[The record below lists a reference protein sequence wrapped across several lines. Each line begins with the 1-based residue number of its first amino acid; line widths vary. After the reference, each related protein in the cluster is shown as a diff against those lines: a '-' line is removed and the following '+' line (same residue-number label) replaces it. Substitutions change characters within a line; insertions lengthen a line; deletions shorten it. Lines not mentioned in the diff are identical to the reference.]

1 MAIFELNCC
10 FRIGIIRE
18 NKHRRTTAFAMK
30 QTNARITELRAR
42 LTAMERERAD
52 VVAEINTLQSMRSE
66 ETEPIKV
73 VPSGHAGDPTD
84 RNSPIEKK
92 LALFRRLFRGRSDV
106 YPIRWENRTTER
118 SGYAPACAN
127 EWRRG
132 ICEKPRVKC
141 SACPNQA
148 FLPVD
153 DVAIERHLRGTDPNG
168 APFVMGVYPMLADNA
183 CSFLAADFDEGD
195 WRRDAFAFRDA
206 CERHGIPVAI
216 ERSRSGNGAHAWIFF
231 DEPISAAW
239 ARRLGAFLITDA
251 MERVPDIGF
260 GSYDRFFPSQDIMP
274 AGGFGNLIALPLQ
287 GLARS
292 SGNSEFIDDSC
303 SPYPDQWAFLSA
315 IAAMPR
321 AKVEHLVE
329 EASASGKIL
338 GVRIPLAD
346 EDEEPWLA
354 PPSRRQAPPAI
365 REPLPGAITVVQADQ
380 IYLPRH
386 ALPPSLIA
394 RLIRLAAFQN
404 PEFYAAQAM
413 RRSTHDKPR
422 IISCA
427 ELTSHHVALPRGCF
441 DAVLD
446 LLASFGI
453 TVTIEDCRFSGAAI
467 PFAFTGELRSDQG
480 TAIAALLPHDTGVL
494 AATTAFG
501 KTILAIRMMA
511 ERGRNTLVLVHR
523 RQLMDQWIE
532 RLTAFSNMPRDA
544 IGMIGGGRRK
554 PKGQVDVALIQS
566 LVRKLE
572 VDDIVGNY
580 GHLVVD
586 ECHHLSAVSFE
597 LVARRSKARYVLGL
611 SATVTRKDGHHPI
624 IVMQCGPVRHR
635 VDARSE
641 AAKRPFDH
649 VVRIRDTGFQLQTAL
664 DTSVP
669 SIQEVFKEMIA
680 DEARN
685 DLIFDDVLTALEA
698 GRSPVVITERT
709 AHLEIIAKRLERFA
723 KHVVVLRGG
732 QSEKQRRDIAARL
745 AAIPQAEERVIVAT
759 GRYLGEGFDDSRL
772 DTLFLTMPIAWKGTL
787 AQYAGRLHRLNDVK
801 REVIIYDYADMRV
814 PVLARMA
821 AKRRVG
827 YQAIGYKV
835 LGTRDLFSDRAVT
848 PNEPT

>member
-1 MAIFELNCC
+1 M
-10 FRIGIIRE
+10 
-18 NKHRRTTAFAMK
+18 T
-30 QTNARITELRAR
+30 QTDIRITELMMR
-42 LTAMERERAD
+42 LTALERERAAII
-52 VVAEINTLQSMRSE
+52 AEIETLRSAPNE
-66 ETEPIKV
+66 EPAANKV
-73 VPSGHAGDPTD
+73 IPPEKANQLVD
-84 RNSPIEKK
+84 RNSTNESKM
-92 LALFRRLFRGRSDV
+92 ALFRRLFRGRPDIF
-106 YPIRWENRTTER
+106 PIRWENRKTGR

-127 EWRRG
+127 EWQRG
-132 ICEKPRVKC
+132 ICEKPKVKC

-148 FLPVD
+148 FLAVD
-153 DVAIERHLRGTDPNG
+153 DVSMERHLRGTDANG
-168 APFVMGVYPMLADNA
+168 LPFVMGVYPMLAENT
-183 CSFLAADFDEGD
+183 CWFLAADFDEGE
-195 WRRDAFAFRDA
+195 WRRDVFAFRET
-206 CERHGIPVAI
+206 CLRHEIPVAI

-231 DEPISAAW
+231 EEPIPAAS
-239 ARRLGAFLITDA
+239 ARRLGAFLITDT

-260 GSYDRFFPSQDIMP
+260 GSYDRFFPSQDSMP

-292 SGNSEFIDDSC
+292 SGNSVFIDESC
-303 SPYPDQWAFLSA
+303 SPYLDQWAFLSA
-315 IAAMPR
+315 IDPIARP
-321 AKVEHLVE
+321 KVDHLIE

-338 GVRIPLAD
+338 GVRIPLVD

-354 PPSRRQAPPAI
+354 PPSRRQPPPTI
-365 REPLPGAITVVQADQ
+365 GGPLPSAITIVQADQ
-380 IYLPRH
+380 IYIPRH
-386 ALPPSLIA
+386 ALPPPLIA

-427 ELTSHHVALPRGCF
+427 ELTGRHIALPRGCF
-441 DAVLD
+441 DAVCD

-453 TVTIEDCRFSGAAI
+453 AVTIEDCRTAGAPI
-467 PFAFTGELRSDQG
+467 PFAFTGALRPSQEP
-480 TAIAALLPHDTGVL
+480 AIAALLPHDTGVL

-501 KTILAIRMMA
+501 KTVVAIRMIA
-511 ERGRNTLVLVHR
+511 ERGLSTLILVHR

-532 RLTAFSNMPRDA
+532 RLTAFSSLPRDA

-566 LVRKLE
+566 LVRKGE

-597 LVARRSKARYVLGL
+597 MVARRSKARYILGL

-649 VVRIRDTGFQLQTAL
+649 MVRIRDTSFQLQATLNA
-664 DTSVP
+664 SSP
-669 SIQEVFKEMIA
+669 SIQDVFKSMVA

-685 DLIFDDVLTALEA
+685 GLIFDDVLHALEA

-709 AHLEIIAKRLERFA
+709 AHLEILAKRLERFA
-723 KHVVVLRGG
+723 RHVIVLRGG

-745 AAIPQAEERVIVAT
+745 AAIPQTEERVIVAT

-787 AQYAGRLHRLNDVK
+787 AQYAGRLHRLHDAK
-801 REVIIYDYADMRV
+801 REVIIYDYVDMNV

-827 YQAIGYKV
+827 YQTIGYRV
-835 LGTRDLFSDRAVT
+835 LGTGDLFFDRLVASEAYSEAPATFAV
-848 PNEPT
+848 

>member
-1 MAIFELNCC
+1 MN
-10 FRIGIIRE
+10 
-18 NKHRRTTAFAMK
+18 
-30 QTNARITELRAR
+30 QTDARITELMAR
-42 LTAMERERAD
+42 LAELDRGRAEI
-52 VVAEINTLQSMRSE
+52 VAEINSLRSAQSE
-66 ETEPIKV
+66 GTAAIKV
-73 VPSGHAGDPTD
+73 VPSAKVGNPID
-84 RNSPIEKK
+84 RNSTIKQK
-92 LALFRRLFRGRSDV
+92 IALFRRLFRGRSDV
-106 YPIRWENRTTER
+106 FPIRWENRTTGR

-127 EWRRG
+127 EWQRG
-132 ICEKPRVKC
+132 VCEKPKIKC

-148 FLPVD
+148 FLAVD
-153 DVAIERHLRGTDPNG
+153 DASIERHLRGTDANG
-168 APFVMGVYPMLADNA
+168 ATFVMGVYPMLADNT

-195 WRRDAFAFRDA
+195 WRRDAFAFRDS
-206 CERHGIPVAI
+206 CELHKIPVAI

-231 DEPISAAW
+231 DEPIPAAL
-239 ARRLGAFLITDA
+239 ARRLGAFLITDT

-260 GSYDRFFPSQDIMP
+260 GSYDRFFPSQDSTP
-274 AGGFGNLIALPLQ
+274 GGGFGNLIALPLQ

-292 SGNSEFIDDSC
+292 SGNSEFIDESC
-303 SPYPDQWAFLSA
+303 SPYLDQWAFLSA
-315 IAAMPR
+315 IGPMPR
-321 AKVEHLVE
+321 VEVEHLVE

-338 GVRIPLAD
+338 GVRIPLVD

-354 PPSRRQAPPAI
+354 PPSRRQAPPSI
-365 REPLPGAITVVQADQ
+365 REPLPSAITVVQADQ
-380 IYLPRH
+380 IYLPRL

-427 ELTSHHVALPRGCF
+427 ELTSHHVALPRGCR
-441 DAVLD
+441 DAALD
-446 LLASFGI
+446 LLASLGI
-453 TVTIEDCRFSGAAI
+453 TVTIEDCRFSGEAI
-467 PFAFTGELRSDQG
+467 PLAFTGSLRSDQES
-480 TAIAALLPHDTGVL
+480 AITALLPHDTGVL

-511 ERGRNTLVLVHR
+511 ERGRNTLILVHR

-532 RLTAFSNMPRDA
+532 RLTTFSTMPRDA

-554 PKGQVDVALIQS
+554 PKGLVDVALIQS
-566 LVRKLE
+566 LVRKGE

-597 LVARRSKARYVLGL
+597 LVARRSKARYILGL

-635 VDARSE
+635 VDARTE

-649 VVRIRDTGFQLQTAL
+649 VVRIRDTSFQLQATLGTPA
-664 DTSVP
+664 P
-669 SIQEVFKEMIA
+669 AIQDVLKELVD

-685 DLIFDDVLTALEA
+685 DLIFDDVLCALEA

-709 AHLEIIAKRLERFA
+709 AHLETIAKRLEHFA
-723 KHVVVLRGG
+723 RHVVVLRGG

-745 AAIPQAEERVIVAT
+745 AAIPHAEERVIVAT

-787 AQYAGRLHRLNDVK
+787 AQYAGRLHRLNDAK

-821 AKRRVG
+821 AKRRLG

-835 LGTRDLFSDRAVT
+835 LGTRDLFSGRAIT
-848 PNEPT
+848 PFEPV

>member
-1 MAIFELNCC
+1 MPI
-10 FRIGIIRE
+10 
-18 NKHRRTTAFAMK
+18 FAMT
-30 QTNARITELRAR
+30 QMDARISELVAR
-42 LTAMERERAD
+42 LTALERERAEI
-52 VVAEINTLQSMRSE
+52 VAEINALRS
-66 ETEPIKV
+66 V
-73 VPSGHAGDPTD
+73 HDARAAAVRMVPSGRAGDPTD

-92 LALFRRLFRGRSDV
+92 IALFRRLFHGRSDV
-106 YPIRWENRTTER
+106 YPIRWENRTTGR

-127 EWRRG
+127 EWQRG

-141 SACPNQA
+141 SACQNQA
-148 FLPVD
+148 FLAVD
-153 DVAIERHLRGTDPNG
+153 DASIERHLRGTGANG
-168 APFVMGVYPMLADNA
+168 APFVLGVYPMLADNT
-183 CSFLAADFDEGD
+183 CSFLAADFDEGE
-195 WRRDAFAFRDA
+195 WRRDVFAFRDS

-231 DEPISAAW
+231 EEPIPAVL
-239 ARRLGAFLITDA
+239 ARHLGAFLITDT

-260 GSYDRFFPSQDIMP
+260 GSYDRFFPSQDSMP
-274 AGGFGNLIALPLQ
+274 VGGFGNLIALPLQ
-287 GLARS
+287 GLARRF
-292 SGNSEFIDDSC
+292 GNSEFINESC
-303 SPYPDQWAFLSA
+303 SLYPDQWAFLSA
-315 IAAMPR
+315 IAPMSR

-329 EASASGKIL
+329 EASASGKII
-338 GVRIPLAD
+338 GVRIPLVD

-354 PPSRRQAPPAI
+354 PPSRRQTPPAI

-427 ELTSHHVALPRGCF
+427 ELTSQHVALPRGCF
-441 DAVLD
+441 DTALD
-446 LLASFGI
+446 LLASLGI
-453 TVTIEDCRFSGAAI
+453 TVTIEDRRFYGGAI
-467 PFAFTGELRSDQG
+467 PLAFTGALRSDQE
-480 TAIAALLPHDTGVL
+480 TAITALLPHDTGVL

-532 RLTAFSNMPRDA
+532 RLTAFSSMPRDA

-566 LVRKLE
+566 LVRRGE

-649 VVRIRDTGFQLQTAL
+649 VVRIRDTSFQVQAAL
-664 DTSVP
+664 DTSSP
-669 SIQEVFKEMIA
+669 SIQDVFKKMVN

-685 DLIFDDVLTALEA
+685 DLIFDDVLRALEA

-723 KHVVVLRGG
+723 RHVVVLRGG
-732 QSEKQRRDIAARL
+732 QSEKQRRDVATRL
-745 AAIPQAEERVIVAT
+745 AAIPQTEERVIVAT

-787 AQYAGRLHRLNDVK
+787 AQYAGRLHRLNDAK
-801 REVIIYDYADMRV
+801 REVIIYDYVDMSV

-827 YQAIGYKV
+827 YQAIGYKI

-848 PNEPT
+848 PNEPASVSRGLLTD

>member
-1 MAIFELNCC
+1 
-10 FRIGIIRE
+10 
-18 NKHRRTTAFAMK
+18 MK
-30 QTNARITELRAR
+30 QTDARITELMAR
-42 LTAMERERAD
+42 LTALERERAD
-52 VVAEINTLQSMRSE
+52 VIAEINTLRSMRSE

-106 YPIRWENRTTER
+106 YPIRWENRTTGR

-168 APFVMGVYPMLADNA
+168 APFVMGVYPMLAVNA

-231 DEPISAAW
+231 DEPISAAL
-239 ARRLGAFLITDA
+239 ARRLGAFLITDT

-260 GSYDRFFPSQDIMP
+260 GSYDRLFPSQDLMP

-315 IAAMPR
+315 IASMPR

-365 REPLPGAITVVQADQ
+365 REPLPGAITVVRADQ

-446 LLASFGI
+446 LLVSFGI
-453 TVTIEDCRFSGAAI
+453 AVTIEDCRFPGAAI
-467 PFAFTGELRSDQG
+467 PFALTGALRSDQE
-480 TAIAALLPHDTGVL
+480 TAITALLPHDTGVL
-494 AATTAFG
+494 AATTAYG
-501 KTILAIRMMA
+501 KTIVAIRMMA

-532 RLTAFSNMPRDA
+532 RLTAFSNMSRDA
-544 IGMIGGGRRK
+544 IGIIGGGLRK

-566 LVRKLE
+566 LVRKGE

-649 VVRIRDTGFQLQTAL
+649 LVRIRDTSFQLQTAL
-664 DTSVP
+664 DISIP
-669 SIQEVFKEMIA
+669 SIQDVFKEMIA

-732 QSEKQRRDIAARL
+732 QSEKQRRDIATRL
-745 AAIPQAEERVIVAT
+745 AAIPQTEERVIVAT

-835 LGTRDLFSDRAVT
+835 LGTRDLLSDRAGT

>member
-1 MAIFELNCC
+1 M
-10 FRIGIIRE
+10 
-18 NKHRRTTAFAMK
+18 T
-30 QTNARITELRAR
+30 QTDIRITELMTR
-42 LTAMERERAD
+42 LTALERERAAI
-52 VVAEINTLQSMRSE
+52 VAEIDTLQSAPSE
-66 ETEPIKV
+66 QTAAFKV
-73 VPSGHAGDPTD
+73 IPSEKAGDLVD
-84 RNSPIEKK
+84 RNSTIENKI
-92 LALFRRLFRGRSDV
+92 ALFRRLFRGRSDV
-106 YPIRWENRTTER
+106 FPIRWENRKTGR

-127 EWRRG
+127 EWQRG
-132 ICEKPRVKC
+132 ICEKPKVKC

-148 FLPVD
+148 FFNVD
-153 DVAIERHLRGTDPNG
+153 DGSIERHLRGTDANG
-168 APFVMGVYPMLADNA
+168 FPFVMGVYPMLVENT
-183 CSFLAADFDEGD
+183 CWFLAADFDEGE
-195 WRRDAFAFRDA
+195 WQRDVFAFRET
-206 CERHGIPVAI
+206 CQRHKIPVAI

-231 DEPISAAW
+231 EEPIPAAS
-239 ARRLGAFLITDA
+239 ARRLGAFLITDT

-260 GSYDRFFPSQDIMP
+260 GSYDRFFPSQDTMP

-292 SGNSEFIDDSC
+292 SGNSVFIDESC
-303 SPYPDQWAFLSA
+303 SPYLDQWTFLSA
-315 IAAMPR
+315 IDPIAR
-321 AKVEHLVE
+321 AKVDHLIE

-338 GVRIPLAD
+338 GVRIPLVD

-354 PPSRRQAPPAI
+354 PPSRRQPPPAI
-365 REPLPGAITVVQADQ
+365 GGPLPSAITVVQADQ
-380 IYLPRH
+380 IYIPRR
-386 ALPPSLIA
+386 ALPPLLIA

-427 ELTSHHVALPRGCF
+427 ELTSHHVGLPRGCF
-441 DAVLD
+441 DAVCD
-446 LLASFGI
+446 LLASLGI
-453 TVTIEDCRFSGAAI
+453 AVTIEDCRTTGAPI
-467 PFAFTGELRSDQG
+467 PFAFTGALRPSQEP
-480 TAIAALLPHDTGVL
+480 AIAALLPHDTGVL

-511 ERGRNTLVLVHR
+511 ERGLNTLILVHR

-532 RLTAFSNMPRDA
+532 RLTAFSSLPREA

-566 LVRKLE
+566 LVRKGE

-649 VVRIRDTGFQLQTAL
+649 VVRIRDTSFQLQATLNASL
-664 DTSVP
+664 P
-669 SIQEVFKEMIA
+669 SIQDVFKAMVA

-685 DLIFDDVLTALEA
+685 GFIFDDVLHALEA

-709 AHLEIIAKRLERFA
+709 AHLEILAKRLERFVR
-723 KHVVVLRGG
+723 HVIVLRGG
-732 QSEKQRRDIAARL
+732 QSEKQRSVIAARL
-745 AAIPQAEERVIVAT
+745 AAIPETEERVIVAT

-787 AQYAGRLHRLNDVK
+787 AQYAGRLHRLHDAK
-801 REVIIYDYADMRV
+801 REVIIYDYVDMSV

-827 YQAIGYKV
+827 YQTIGYRI
-835 LGTRDLFSDRAVT
+835 LGTGDLFSDQSVASA
-848 PNEPT
+848 EAPTTFSV

>member
-1 MAIFELNCC
+1 MTQTDA
-10 FRIGIIRE
+10 
-18 NKHRRTTAFAMK
+18 RTT
-30 QTNARITELRAR
+30 ELVAR
-42 LTAMERERAD
+42 LTALERERAEIL
-52 VVAEINTLQSMRSE
+52 AEINTLRSVRSE
-66 ETEPIKV
+66 EAAAIKA
-73 VPSGHAGDPTD
+73 VPSAKAGDPID
-84 RNSPIEKK
+84 RNSTIEKK
-92 LALFRRLFRGRSDV
+92 IALFRRLFRGRSDV
-106 YPIRWENRTTER
+106 FPMRWENHTTGR

-127 EWRRG
+127 EWQRG
-132 ICEKPRVKC
+132 ICEKPKVKC

-148 FLPVD
+148 FQAVD
-153 DVAIERHLRGTDPNG
+153 EVSIERHLRGTNANG
-168 APFVMGVYPMLADNA
+168 TPFVMGVYPMLADNT
-183 CSFLAADFDEGD
+183 CSFLAADFDDGE
-195 WRRDAFAFRDA
+195 WRRDVFAFGDS

-231 DEPISAAW
+231 DEPIPAAL
-239 ARRLGAFLITDA
+239 ARRLGAFLITDT

-260 GSYDRFFPSQDIMP
+260 GSYDRFFPSQDSMP

-292 SGNSEFIDDSC
+292 FGNSEFIDESC

-315 IAAMPR
+315 IGPMPR

-329 EASASGKIL
+329 DASGSGKIL
-338 GVRIPLAD
+338 GVRIPVVD

-354 PPSRRQAPPAI
+354 PPSRRQSLPAI
-365 REPLPGAITVVQADQ
+365 CEPLPGAITVVQADQ

-394 RLIRLAAFQN
+394 RLLRLAAFQN

-441 DAVLD
+441 DAVLN
-446 LLASFGI
+446 LLASLGI
-453 TVTIEDCRFSGAAI
+453 KVTIEDHRFFGAAI
-467 PFAFTGELRSDQG
+467 PLAFTGALRSDQE
-480 TAIAALLPHDTGVL
+480 TAITALLPHDTGVL

-501 KTILAIRMMA
+501 KTVAAIRMMA
-511 ERGRNTLVLVHR
+511 ERGRNTLILVHR

-532 RLTAFSNMPRDA
+532 RLTAFSTMPRDA

-566 LVRKLE
+566 LVRKGE

-597 LVARRSKARYVLGL
+597 LVARRSKARYILGL

-635 VDARSE
+635 VDARTE

-649 VVRIRDTGFQLQTAL
+649 VVRIRDTSFQLQTTLGTPA
-664 DTSVP
+664 P
-669 SIQEVFKEMIA
+669 SIQDVLKELVD

-685 DLIFDDVLTALEA
+685 DLIFDDVLCALEE

-709 AHLEIIAKRLERFA
+709 AHLETIAKRLEHFA
-723 KHVVVLRGG
+723 RHVVVLRGG

-787 AQYAGRLHRLNDVK
+787 AQYAGRLHRLNDAK
-801 REVIIYDYADMRV
+801 REVIIYDYVDMRV

-821 AKRRVG
+821 AKRRIG

-835 LGTRDLFSDRAVT
+835 LGARDLFSGQVVT
-848 PNEPT
+848 LNVPAAATR

>member
-1 MAIFELNCC
+1 MTQID
-10 FRIGIIRE
+10 
-18 NKHRRTTAFAMK
+18 
-30 QTNARITELRAR
+30 ARITELVAR
-42 LTAMERERAD
+42 LTELQRERMEI
-52 VVAEINTLQSMRSE
+52 VAAINTLRSVQSE
-66 ETEPIKV
+66 GTAAAKV
-73 VPSGHAGDPTD
+73 VFSGKAGDPID
-84 RNSPIEKK
+84 RNSTIEKK
-92 LALFRRLFRGRSDV
+92 IALFRRLFAGRSDV
-106 YPIRWENRTTER
+106 FPIRWENRTTGR

-127 EWRRG
+127 EWQRG
-132 ICEKPRVKC
+132 ICEKPKVKC

-148 FLPVD
+148 FLAVD
-153 DVAIERHLRGTDPNG
+153 DVSIERHLRGTDANG
-168 APFVMGVYPMLADNA
+168 APFVMGVYPIVADNT
-183 CSFLAADFDEGD
+183 CSFLAADFDEGE
-195 WRRDAFAFRDA
+195 WRRDAFAFRDS
-206 CERHGIPVAI
+206 CEGHGIPVAI

-231 DEPISAAW
+231 DEPIPAAL
-239 ARRLGAFLITDA
+239 ARRLGAFLITDT
-251 MERVPDIGF
+251 MERLPDIGF
-260 GSYDRFFPSQDIMP
+260 GSYDRFFPSQDSMP

-292 SGNSEFIDDSC
+292 SGNSEFIDESC
-303 SPYPDQWAFLSA
+303 APYPDQWAFLSA
-315 IAAMPR
+315 IGPMPR

-338 GVRIPLAD
+338 GVRIPLVD

-354 PPSRRQAPPAI
+354 PPSRRQSPPAI
-365 REPLPGAITVVQADQ
+365 REPLPGAITLVQADQ

-446 LLASFGI
+446 LLASLGI
-453 TVTIEDCRFSGAAI
+453 KVTIEDCRFSGAAI
-467 PFAFTGELRSDQG
+467 PLAFTGALRSDQE
-480 TAIAALLPHDTGVL
+480 TAVTALLPHDTGVL

-532 RLTAFSNMPRDA
+532 RLTAFSSMPGDA

-566 LVRKLE
+566 LVRKGE

-597 LVARRSKARYVLGL
+597 LVARRSKARYILGL

-624 IVMQCGPVRHR
+624 IIMQCGPVRHR

-641 AAKRPFDH
+641 AVKRPFDH
-649 VVRIRDTGFQLQTAL
+649 VVRIRDTSFQLQATL
-664 DTSVP
+664 DTSSS
-669 SIQEVFKEMIA
+669 SIQDVFKEMVA

-685 DLIFDDVLTALEA
+685 DLIFDDVLRALEA

-709 AHLEIIAKRLERFA
+709 AHLETIAKRLERFA
-723 KHVVVLRGG
+723 RHVIVLRGG

-745 AAIPQAEERVIVAT
+745 AAIPEAEERVIVAT

-787 AQYAGRLHRLNDVK
+787 AQYAGRLHRLNDAK
-801 REVIIYDYADMRV
+801 REVIIYDYVDMRV

-821 AKRRVG
+821 AKRRIG
-827 YQAIGYKV
+827 YQAIGYEI
-835 LGTRDLFSDRAVT
+835 LGARDLFSDQVVSSNVPAEATR
-848 PNEPT
+848 

>member
-1 MAIFELNCC
+1 MPIFSM
-10 FRIGIIRE
+10 
-18 NKHRRTTAFAMK
+18 TQMD
-30 QTNARITELRAR
+30 ARISELVAR
-42 LTAMERERAD
+42 LTALERERAEI
-52 VVAEINTLQSMRSE
+52 VAEIDALRSAHDAR
-66 ETEPIKV
+66 TAAVKV
-73 VPSGHAGDPTD
+73 VPSGRADDPTD
-84 RNSPIEKK
+84 RNSPIERKI
-92 LALFRRLFRGRSDV
+92 ALFRRLFRGRSDV
-106 YPIRWENRTTER
+106 FPIRWENRTTGR

-127 EWRRG
+127 EWQPG
-132 ICEKPRVKC
+132 ICGKPKVKC

-148 FLPVD
+148 FLAVD
-153 DVAIERHLRGTDPNG
+153 EALIERHLRGTDVNG
-168 APFVMGVYPMLADNA
+168 APFVMGVYPMLADNT
-183 CSFLAADFDEGD
+183 CSFLAADFDEGE
-195 WRRDAFAFRDA
+195 WRRDAFAFGDS
-206 CERHGIPVAI
+206 CERHAIPVAI

-231 DEPISAAW
+231 AEPIPAVL
-239 ARRLGAFLITDA
+239 ARRLGAFLITDT

-260 GSYDRFFPSQDIMP
+260 GSYDRFFPSQDSMP

-292 SGNSEFIDDSC
+292 SGNSEFIDESC
-303 SPYPDQWAFLSA
+303 SPYLDQWAFLST
-315 IAAMPR
+315 IGLMPR

-329 EASASGKIL
+329 EASASGKII
-338 GVRIPLAD
+338 GVRIPLVD

-354 PPSRRQAPPAI
+354 PPSRRQTPPAI
-365 REPLPGAITVVQADQ
+365 REPLPSAITLVQADQ

-441 DAVLD
+441 DAALD
-446 LLASFGI
+446 LLASLGI
-453 TVTIEDCRFSGAAI
+453 AVTIEDRRFSGAAI
-467 PFAFTGELRSDQG
+467 PLVFEGVLRSDQE

-532 RLTAFSNMPRDA
+532 RLTAFSSMPRDA

-566 LVRKLE
+566 LVRKGE

-597 LVARRSKARYVLGL
+597 LVARRSKARYILGL

-624 IVMQCGPVRHR
+624 IVMQCGPVRYR

-649 VVRIRDTGFQLQTAL
+649 VVQIRDTSFQLQATL
-664 DTSVP
+664 DSSVP
-669 SIQEVFKEMIA
+669 SIQDVFREMIA

-685 DLIFDDVLTALEA
+685 DLIFEDVLSALEA

-723 KHVVVLRGG
+723 RHVVVLRGG
-732 QSEKQRRDIAARL
+732 QSEKQRRDIATRL

-787 AQYAGRLHRLNDVK
+787 AQYAGRLHRLNDAK
-801 REVIIYDYADMRV
+801 REVIIYDYVDVSV

-827 YQAIGYKV
+827 YQAIGYKI
-835 LGTRDLFSDRAVT
+835 LGTRDLFSNWAVT
-848 PNEPT
+848 PNESA

>member
-1 MAIFELNCC
+1 MPI
-10 FRIGIIRE
+10 
-18 NKHRRTTAFAMK
+18 FAMI
-30 QTNARITELRAR
+30 QMDARISELVAR
-42 LTAMERERAD
+42 LTALERERAEI
-52 VVAEINTLQSMRSE
+52 VAEINALRSVRDARAAAV
-66 ETEPIKV
+66 KM
-73 VPSGHAGDPTD
+73 VPSGRTDDPTD

-92 LALFRRLFRGRSDV
+92 IALFRRLFRGRSDV
-106 YPIRWENRTTER
+106 FPIRWENRTKER

-132 ICEKPRVKC
+132 ICEKPKVKC

-153 DVAIERHLRGTDPNG
+153 DVSIERHLRGIDANG
-168 APFVMGVYPMLADNA
+168 ALFVIGVYPMLADNT
-183 CSFLAADFDEGD
+183 CSFLAADFDKGE
-195 WRRDAFAFRDA
+195 WRRDVFAFRDS

-231 DEPISAAW
+231 EESIPAVL
-239 ARRLGAFLITDA
+239 ARRLGAFLITDT

-260 GSYDRFFPSQDIMP
+260 GSYDRFFPSQDSMP

-292 SGNSEFIDDSC
+292 SGNSEFIDESC

-315 IAAMPR
+315 IAPMSR
-321 AKVEHLVE
+321 AKVEPLVE
-329 EASASGKIL
+329 EASASGKII
-338 GVRIPLAD
+338 GVRIPLVD

-354 PPSRRQAPPAI
+354 PPSRRQTPPAI
-365 REPLPGAITVVQADQ
+365 REPLPSSITVVQADQ

-427 ELTSHHVALPRGCF
+427 ELASHHVALPRGCF

-446 LLASFGI
+446 LLASLGI
-453 TVTIEDCRFSGAAI
+453 TVTIEDCRFSDTAI
-467 PFAFTGELRSDQG
+467 PLAFTGALRSDQE
-480 TAIAALLPHDTGVL
+480 TAITALLPHDTGVL

-501 KTILAIRMMA
+501 KTIVAIRMMA
-511 ERGRNTLVLVHR
+511 ERRRNTLVLVHR
-523 RQLMDQWIE
+523 RQLMDQWVE
-532 RLTAFSNMPRDA
+532 KLTAFSSMPRDA

-566 LVRKLE
+566 LVRKGE

-597 LVARRSKARYVLGL
+597 LVARRSKARYILGL

-635 VDARSE
+635 ADARSE

-649 VVRIRDTGFQLQTAL
+649 VVRIRDTSFQLQATL
-664 DTSVP
+664 DTSAP
-669 SIQEVFKEMIA
+669 SIQDVFKEMVA

-685 DLIFDDVLTALEA
+685 DLIFDDVLRALEA
-698 GRSPVVITERT
+698 GRSPVVITERI
-709 AHLEIIAKRLERFA
+709 AHLETTAKRLERFA
-723 KHVVVLRGG
+723 RHVIVLRGG

-787 AQYAGRLHRLNDVK
+787 AQYAGRLHRLNDAK

-827 YQAIGYKV
+827 YQAIGYRV
-835 LGTRDLFSDRAVT
+835 LGIGYA
-848 PNEPT
+848 

>member
-1 MAIFELNCC
+1 M
-10 FRIGIIRE
+10 
-18 NKHRRTTAFAMK
+18 T
-30 QTNARITELRAR
+30 QTDIRITELMMR
-42 LTAMERERAD
+42 LTALERERAAII
-52 VVAEINTLQSMRSE
+52 AEIETLRSAPNE
-66 ETEPIKV
+66 EPAANKV
-73 VPSGHAGDPTD
+73 IPPEKANHLVD
-84 RNSPIEKK
+84 RNSTNESKM
-92 LALFRRLFRGRSDV
+92 ALFRRLFRGRPDIF
-106 YPIRWENRTTER
+106 PIRWENRKTGR

-127 EWRRG
+127 EWQRG
-132 ICEKPRVKC
+132 ICEKPKVKC

-148 FLPVD
+148 FLAVD
-153 DVAIERHLRGTDPNG
+153 DVSMERHLRGTDANG
-168 APFVMGVYPMLADNA
+168 LPFVMGVYPMLAENT
-183 CSFLAADFDEGD
+183 CWFLAADFDEGE
-195 WRRDAFAFRDA
+195 WRRDVFAFRET
-206 CERHGIPVAI
+206 CLRHEIPVAI

-231 DEPISAAW
+231 EEPIPAAS
-239 ARRLGAFLITDA
+239 ARRLGAFLITDT

-260 GSYDRFFPSQDIMP
+260 GSYDRFFPSQDSMP

-292 SGNSEFIDDSC
+292 SGNSVFIDESC
-303 SPYPDQWAFLSA
+303 SPYLDQWAFLSA
-315 IAAMPR
+315 IDPIARP
-321 AKVEHLVE
+321 KVDHLIE

-338 GVRIPLAD
+338 GVRIPLVD

-354 PPSRRQAPPAI
+354 PPSRRQPPPTI
-365 REPLPGAITVVQADQ
+365 GGPLPSAITIVQADQ
-380 IYLPRH
+380 IYIPRH
-386 ALPPSLIA
+386 ALPPPLIA

-427 ELTSHHVALPRGCF
+427 ELTGRHIALPRGCF
-441 DAVLD
+441 DAVCD

-453 TVTIEDCRFSGAAI
+453 AVTIEDCRTAGAPI
-467 PFAFTGELRSDQG
+467 PFAFTGALRPSQEP
-480 TAIAALLPHDTGVL
+480 AIAALLPHDTGVL

-501 KTILAIRMMA
+501 KTVVAIRMIA
-511 ERGRNTLVLVHR
+511 ERGLSTLILVHR

-532 RLTAFSNMPRDA
+532 RLTAFSSLPRDA

-566 LVRKLE
+566 LVRKGE

-597 LVARRSKARYVLGL
+597 MVARRSKARYILGL

-649 VVRIRDTGFQLQTAL
+649 MVRIRDTSFQLQATLNA
-664 DTSVP
+664 SSP
-669 SIQEVFKEMIA
+669 SIQDVFKSMVA

-685 DLIFDDVLTALEA
+685 GLIFDDVLHALEA

-709 AHLEIIAKRLERFA
+709 AHLEILAKRLERFA
-723 KHVVVLRGG
+723 RHVIVLRGG

-745 AAIPQAEERVIVAT
+745 AAIPQTEERVIVAT

-787 AQYAGRLHRLNDVK
+787 AQYAGRLHRLHDAK
-801 REVIIYDYADMRV
+801 REVIIYDYVDMNV

-827 YQAIGYKV
+827 YQTIGYRV
-835 LGTRDLFSDRAVT
+835 LGTGDLFFDRSVASEAYSEAPATFAV
-848 PNEPT
+848 

>member
-1 MAIFELNCC
+1 MPIFSM
-10 FRIGIIRE
+10 
-18 NKHRRTTAFAMK
+18 T
-30 QTNARITELRAR
+30 QPDARISELTAR
-42 LTAMERERAD
+42 LTALERERAEI
-52 VVAEINTLQSMRSE
+52 VAKINALRSVQNE
-66 ETEPIKV
+66 RTAAVKV
-73 VPSGHAGDPTD
+73 VPSGRTGDPTD
-84 RNSPIEKK
+84 RHSPIEKK
-92 LALFRRLFRGRSDV
+92 IALFRRVFRGRPDV
-106 YPIRWENRTTER
+106 FPIRWGNRTTGR

-127 EWRRG
+127 EWQRG
-132 ICEKPRVKC
+132 ICEKPKVKC
-141 SACPNQA
+141 SVCPNQA
-148 FLPVD
+148 FPAVD
-153 DVAIERHLRGTDPNG
+153 DLSIERHLRGTDANG
-168 APFVMGVYPMLADNA
+168 APFVMGVYPMLADNT
-183 CSFLAADFDEGD
+183 CSFLAADFDEGE
-195 WRRDAFAFRDA
+195 WQRDAFAFRDA
-206 CERHGIPVAI
+206 CVRHGIPVAI

-231 DEPISAAW
+231 EEPIPAAT
-239 ARRLGAFLITDA
+239 ARRLGAFLITDT

-260 GSYDRFFPSQDIMP
+260 GSYDRFFPSQDSMP

-292 SGNSEFIDDSC
+292 SGNSEFIDEHC

-315 IAAMPR
+315 IETMQR
-321 AKVEHLVE
+321 AKVEQLVE
-329 EASASGKIL
+329 EASSSGKIL
-338 GVRIPLAD
+338 GVRIPLVD

-354 PPSRRQAPPAI
+354 PPSRRQKPPAI
-365 REPLPGAITVVQADQ
+365 REPLPDSITVVQADQ
-380 IYLPRH
+380 IYIPRH
-386 ALPPSLIA
+386 ALPSSLIA

-404 PEFYAAQAM
+404 PEFYATQAM

-422 IISCA
+422 IVSCA

-446 LLASFGI
+446 LLASLGI
-453 TVTIEDCRFSGAAI
+453 AVAIEDCRFSGEAIPLAFAGALRPDQEAAI
-467 PFAFTGELRSDQG
+467 T
-480 TAIAALLPHDTGVL
+480 ALLPHDTGVL

-523 RQLMDQWIE
+523 RQLVDQWIE

-566 LVRKLE
+566 LVRKAE

-597 LVARRSKARYVLGL
+597 LVARRSKARYILGL
-611 SATVTRKDGHHPI
+611 SATITRKDGHHPI

-649 VVRIRDTGFQLQTAL
+649 VVRIRDTSFQIQATL
-664 DTSVP
+664 DNSVS
-669 SIQEVFKEMIA
+669 SIQNVFKELVY

-685 DLIFDDVLTALEA
+685 DLIFDDVLCALEV

-723 KHVVVLRGG
+723 KHVIVLRGG

-787 AQYAGRLHRLNDVK
+787 AQYAGRLHRLNDAK

-827 YQAIGYKV
+827 YQAIGYNV
-835 LGTRDLFSDRAVT
+835 LGTRDLFSGQAIT
-848 PNEPT
+848 SNESA